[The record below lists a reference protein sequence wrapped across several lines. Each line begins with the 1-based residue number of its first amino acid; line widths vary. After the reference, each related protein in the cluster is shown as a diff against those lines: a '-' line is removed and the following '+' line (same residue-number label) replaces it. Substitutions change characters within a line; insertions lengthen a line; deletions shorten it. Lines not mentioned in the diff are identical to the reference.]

1 MLRGQTLF
9 RVNDYVDDAT
19 LPIHRN
25 AGSVRLVANFVE
37 DIIEALQFSDDSAD
51 EPFLNVEQASVFI
64 ERVDVEPPDIAQA
77 VDVVVCVERA
87 ELPLR
92 VAVEGAEEI
101 DLNDDPAFA
110 RLRDEIFQPAEVT
123 VV

>member
-9 RVNDYVDDAT
+9 RVNDYVDDAL

-25 AGSVRLVANFVE
+25 AGRVRLVANFVE
-37 DIIEALQFSDDSAD
+37 DIVEVLQLGDDSAH
-51 EPFLNVEQASVFI
+51 EPFLNFEQAAVFI
-64 ERVDVEPPDIAQA
+64 ERVNVEPPDIAQA
-77 VDVVVCVERA
+77 VDVVAGVERA

-92 VAVEGAEEI
+92 VAVERAKEI

-110 RLRDEIFQPAEVT
+110 RLLDEVFQAAKVAL
-123 VV
+123 